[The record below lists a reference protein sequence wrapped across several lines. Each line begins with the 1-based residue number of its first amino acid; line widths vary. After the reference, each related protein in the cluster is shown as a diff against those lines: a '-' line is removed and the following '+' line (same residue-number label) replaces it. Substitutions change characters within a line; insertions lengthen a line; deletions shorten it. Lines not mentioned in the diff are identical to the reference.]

1 MKNEEQGRVQSILC
15 FDPPRRIIRYSVD
28 RILAVLLKVPIQLN
42 QIRNNQVGGKLF
54 AAGII
59 RSQTQ

>member
-1 MKNEEQGRVQSILC
+1 MKNEEQGRVQPIPC

-42 QIRNNQVGGKLF
+42 QIRNNQVGGTLF